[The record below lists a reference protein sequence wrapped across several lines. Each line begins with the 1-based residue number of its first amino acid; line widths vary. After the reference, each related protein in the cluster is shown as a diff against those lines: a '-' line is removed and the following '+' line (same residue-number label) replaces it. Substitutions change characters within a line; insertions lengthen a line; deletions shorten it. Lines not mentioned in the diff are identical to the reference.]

1 MAGDTG
7 GDKNLSVASGTLT
20 DLFQYEVAIV
30 SAAGRPVDV
39 QFHTG
44 IRASTY
50 TGEKWPSV
58 STCLSGA
65 DMIIVGHI
73 LCLATFFF
81 TTYFW

>member
-1 MAGDTG
+1 MAGDTR
-7 GDKNLSVASGTLT
+7 GDKNLPVASGTLT

-50 TGEKWPSV
+50 GEKWPSV
-58 STCLSGA
+58 STCLSWA
-65 DMIIVGHI
+65 DMIIVGHVF
-73 LCLATFFF
+73 CLAIFF

>member
-7 GDKNLSVASGTLT
+7 GDKNLPVASGTLT

-30 SAAGRPVDV
+30 RAADSPVDV
-39 QFHTG
+39 QFHMG
-44 IRASTY
+44 LRASTY

-73 LCLATFFF
+73 FCLAI
-81 TTYFW
+81 YF